1 MDKLLATA
9 HKRAKD
15 FTDPENRITLR
26 ELKRDV
32 NPIGRKLEI
41 LNTYVTSMTPLLPL
55 AAGDDEDTMNM
66 DAISKELA
74 GCMEALEKA
83 QVECSEFYGIIE
95 DFEEAEKKKKEVKTD
110 RSSARP
116 RDDDKPPEIK
126 GITSALKPEELT
138 TSVAAQDIA
147 LWLEVGGIQ
156 KQ

>member
-1 MDKLLATA
+1 MDKLLASA
-9 HKRAKD
+9 HKHVKYY
-15 FTDPENRITLR
+15 TDPNNRITLW
-26 ELKRDV
+26 ELKQDV
-32 NPIGRKLEI
+32 IPISRKLEI
-41 LNTYVTSMTPLLPL
+41 LTTFVTSMTPLLPL

-66 DAISKELA
+66 ETMGKELTA
-74 GCMEALEKA
+74 CMEALEKA